1 MKEFLIANW
10 EIILAVIIVITVIV
24 LLAVFGKRRVIYKV
38 LYTLV
43 TDAENAYGKGEGAA
57 KLAEVMRRFYE
68 LLPGCVKIFITYGT
82 MKKWIE
88 QALIAAKKR
97 WAEKAGVEADTNDF
111 F

>member
-10 EIILAVIIVITVIV
+10 EIILAVIIVITAIV
-24 LLAVFGKRRVIYKV
+24 LLAVFGKRKVIYKV

-57 KLAEVMRRFYE
+57 KLAEVMRKFYE

-88 QALIAAKKR
+88 QALKVAK
-97 WAEKAGVEADTNDF
+97 EKWMHEGGIGKPDSKK
-111 F
+111 